1 MIHQAVPKL
10 RRRALIAGLAAT
22 LPTSALAQTALMAQ
36 TPLIGQL
43 PEVGMPQPG
52 PSPLAAASPPASV
65 PAQALADL
73 PVWRRHAVPVD
84 PSDTRP
90 KIAIVIDDLGVMRE
104 HTAHAL
110 RLPGPLT
117 LAWFPF
123 APDLAAQAAEGRD
136 RGHETLLHMPMQA
149 YSNSTYETGPNPLRV
164 DLPPAVNTELLQK
177 AIAAVPH
184 SVGLNNHMGSVATRS
199 AALMT
204 IVAQQTQLATMLFLD
219 SVVIPHS
226 QGVICAEALGVPTAA
241 RDVFIDNTSD
251 PTDIA
256 NQLQLTEAMARHQG
270 YAIAIGHPRPNT
282 LAALDTWLP
291 SLAAKGFVLWPIS
304 ATVAL
309 RNHLP
314 IVVA

>member
-1 MIHQAVPKL
+1 
-10 RRRALIAGLAAT
+10 
-22 LPTSALAQTALMAQ
+22 
-36 TPLIGQL
+36 
-43 PEVGMPQPG
+43 
-52 PSPLAAASPPASV
+52 V
-65 PAQALADL
+65 PAEPLPDL
-73 PVWRRHAVPVD
+73 PAWRRHAVAVD
-84 PSDTRP
+84 PSDARP

-104 HTAHAL
+104 HTARAL
-110 RLPGPLT
+110 QLPGPLT

-123 APDLAAQAAEGRD
+123 APDLATQAAEGRD

-164 DLPPAVNTELLQK
+164 DLPPEVNIDLLQK
-177 AIAAVPH
+177 AIAAVPY
-184 SVGLNNHMGSVATRS
+184 SVGLNNHMGSVATKS

-204 IVAQQTQLATMLFLD
+204 IVAQQTRRASMLFLD

-226 QGVICAEALGVPTAA
+226 EGVICAEAAGVPTAA
-241 RDVFIDNTSD
+241 RDVFIDNTSL

-256 NQLQLTEAMARHQG
+256 QQLALTEFTARHQG

-282 LAALDTWLP
+282 LAALESWLP
-291 SLAAKGFVLWPIS
+291 TLAAKGFALWPIS

-314 IVVA
+314 ILAV